1 MFIFQIKNSQLGAVA
16 KAELVQNRAQVVS
29 HRSFAQVQVLGN
41 LFVAHALGD
50 QGNDFQLSG
59 TDVVGFPGK
68 TFLPGQEM
76 REFCGNLVSI
86 DRLPG
91 VHSFQGGNDAVV
103 VLLPQL
109 DPGAE
114 LPSADGVF
122 VIQKGSRQGERRLG
136 IKGRDLCRRS
146 QPGHIF
152 PPDIHQKYVR
162 TERIVESDRL

>member
-29 HRSFAQVQVLGN
+29 HRSFAQVQVLSN
-41 LFVAHALGD
+41 FFVAHSLGD

-91 VHSFQGGNDAVV
+91 VHSFQGGNDDVV
-103 VLLPQL
+103 VLFQQIA
-109 DPGAE
+109 PGA
-114 LPSADGVF
+114 
-122 VIQKGSRQGERRLG
+122 
-136 IKGRDLCRRS
+136 
-146 QPGHIF
+146 
-152 PPDIHQKYVR
+152 
-162 TERIVESDRL
+162 